1 MLSTLSGRITVLLAI
16 LLITFLQYKLWLGEG
31 GYRERQQLTALV
43 AQQNAQNVGLAERNR
58 VLSAEVEDL
67 KRGME
72 AVEEHARLD
81 LGLIRPRETFIQ
93 LTALPPPTASSPK
106 PAS

>member
-1 MLSTLSGRITVLLAI
+1 MLSTLSGRLVVLLAI
-16 LLITFLQYKLWLGEG
+16 LLIAGLQYKLWMGEG
-31 GYRERQQLTALV
+31 GYRERQQLVRLV
-43 AQQNAQNVGLAERNR
+43 EQQNAQNVQLAERNR

-93 LTALPPPTASSPK
+93 LTALPPPVVAPK

>member
-1 MLSTLSGRITVLLAI
+1 MLSTLSGRIVVLLAI
-16 LLITFLQYKLWLGEG
+16 LLIACLQYKLWMGAG
-31 GYRERQQLTALV
+31 GYRERQQLVRLV
-43 AQQNAQNVGLAERNR
+43 EQQNAQNVQLAERNR

-93 LTALPPPTASSPK
+93 LTALPPPVVAPKSAS
-106 PAS
+106 